1 MKTTLY
7 RKCRKNGATL
17 TLPAVLLVA
26 MFSQPLFAL
35 TLDQARS
42 QNLVKET
49 SSGYLVVV
57 KPTGEAK
64 ALAKKVNAGRKAEYQ
79 KIAKKRGTS
88 LSAVEQL
95 AGKRL
100 TK

>member
-1 MKTTLY
+1 MKTTLHHKA
-7 RKCRKNGATL
+7 RRTISRRA
-17 TLPAVLLVA
+17 LPALLLLA
-26 MFSQPLFAL
+26 MFSQPILAL

-49 SSGYLVVV
+49 TSGYLVVV
-57 KPTGEAK
+57 KPTAEAK

-100 TK
+100 SK

>member
-1 MKTTLY
+1 MKKYFY
-7 RKCRKNGATL
+7 RKGPLILAAL
-17 TLPAVLLVA
+17 SLPAVLLLA

-49 SSGYLVVV
+49 ASGYLVVV
-57 KPTGEAK
+57 KPTAEAK

-79 KIAKKRGTS
+79 KIANKRGTS
-88 LSAVEQL
+88 LEAVEQL